1 MISHSDREGNDCIR
15 KLRCHCIQIMHSDIY
30 SAWFVFLKLILVGAL
45 LLLSEAVYLGK
56 IDSSSILWS
65 KICGLYLKE
74 VSIQEGFIIAQKRYV
89 LSAKQQPLKK
99 TLPLLKL
106 SYQIEFTYCFIV
118 NLWVKEIF

>member
-1 MISHSDREGNDCIR
+1 MAAYCA
-15 KLRCHCIQIMHSDIY
+15 LTHCTGIKFLINPFLGHCNP
-30 SAWFVFLKLILVGAL
+30 WFIFFKLIFVGAL
-45 LLLSEAVYLGK
+45 LLLLEAVYLGK